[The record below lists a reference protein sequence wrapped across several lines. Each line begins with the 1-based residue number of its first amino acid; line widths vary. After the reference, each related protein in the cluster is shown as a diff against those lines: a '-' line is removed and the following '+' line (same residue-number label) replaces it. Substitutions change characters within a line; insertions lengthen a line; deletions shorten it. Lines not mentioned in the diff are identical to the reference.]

1 MDNLGKQEVWRCDNP
16 RMDDNDPGKSPTSY
30 PIEGADLPVVPQHD
44 GDDNDPVKP
53 PGTSYPLE
61 GE

>member
-1 MDNLGKQEVWRCDNP
+1 MDNPDVQKLK
-16 RMDDNDPGKSPTSY
+16 DNDPTKTPQSY
-30 PIEGADLPVVPQHD
+30 PLEGEEPPVPQSD
-44 GDDNDPVKP
+44 GDDNDPGKP